1 MLVPKKKHLYLLLL
15 LPLLIFLLI
24 SIYQLQFFHWSAIL
38 DQDITIIYNSLL
50 ISSGIEQE
58 YRDHPGYTTFVIY
71 GFFIKAFSIIN
82 PNIINNINDLINSKN
97 PNEDIQNLYFFC
109 RIINVFINYFLI
121 FILYKSLIKIK
132 LSKKSA
138 ILSCGILIV
147 SGWFTESFFYL
158 RNENLSIIF
167 FLASLIFQIKFFE
180 SRNSI
185 FILLSGFI
193 FGIAMLTK
201 IQIVFLFFFQILF
214 ILIKINFD
222 IKNNKITKFTKNKDQ
237 FLILIYIVAIIS
249 YIILQIKLQSYERF
263 DKIRYFD
270 LILILLFNLFIL
282 IYFFISNNFNFKK
295 LKLPIV
301 FLSLYF
307 IGYGSS
313 IIFSVFFDSIGL
325 IKLNY
330 YILLRLINPFHYMV
344 EFHVSDYPDLYDNVK
359 VGFYYFYNLFLIAF
373 SKLDYNNIKILILL
387 GILIFSLKYDS
398 LLNSKN
404 KENKYQKKILIFLG
418 IISIIF
424 IMNLR
429 GFLYYYETFVVIPYI
444 LAVSYYLKNFQKEKF
459 IIIIK
464 SFLIFYFAYCNFYLI
479 EKRKYPFS
487 YYFSNQSSLN
497 LICDKDKIFY
507 QDVSY
512 KSYLQYYHNKFDDN
526 FIKKLCEN

>member
-1 MLVPKKKHLYLLLL
+1 MLVPKTKHLYLFLL

-24 SIYQLQFFHWSAIL
+24 SIYQSHFFHWSAVL
-38 DQDITIIYNSLL
+38 DQDIMIIYNSLL

-82 PNIINNINDLINSKN
+82 PNIISNINDLINSKD

-121 FILYKSLIKIK
+121 FFLYKTLIKIK
-132 LSKKSA
+132 LSEKLA

-167 FLASLIFQIKFFE
+167 FLVSLIFQIKFFE
-180 SRNSI
+180 SRNAI
-185 FILLSGFI
+185 YILLS
-193 FGIAMLTK
+193 
-201 IQIVFLFFFQILF
+201 
-214 ILIKINFD
+214 
-222 IKNNKITKFTKNKDQ
+222 KITKFTKNNDL
-237 FLILIYIVAIIS
+237 FLLLIYIVVIIT
-249 YIILQIKLQSYERF
+249 YTILQIKLQSYERF

-282 IYFFISNNFNFKK
+282 IFFFISNNFNFKK

-313 IIFSVFFDSIGL
+313 ILFTVFFDSIGL

-359 VGFYYFYNLFLIAF
+359 VGLYYFYNLFLIAF

-404 KENKYQKKILIFLG
+404 KKNKYQKKILIVSG

-429 GFLYYYETFVVIPYI
+429 GFLYYYETFVVVPYI

-459 IIIIK
+459 IILIQ
-464 SFLIFYFAYCNFYLI
+464 SFLIIYFAYCNFYLK

-497 LICDKDKIFY
+497 LICDNDKIFY
-507 QDVSY
+507 QDISY
-512 KSYLQYYHNKFDDN
+512 KSFLQYYHNKFDDN
-526 FIKKLCEN
+526 FIKKLCKN